1 MALRASPLP
10 SPRPQFLISAF
21 LQRRG
26 PLVRLHLVPP
36 CHAEPHVCHISVCVA
51 FAHRRIV
58 RPFPLGVGPVLFLSA
73 VRQQHR
79 RMRPTREPY
88 PDAHGAVPID
98 QMDACR
104 LGSICSRASAWESG
118 RRPAGEGAPV
128 FLGAVG
134 RAVLRTE
141 AFYEAGEG
149 RGTGDEAGE
158 GRGTGDEAG
167 EGRGTHGVAGEGE

>member
-26 PLVRLHLVPP
+26 PHIRLHLVPL
-36 CHAEPHVCHISVCVA
+36 CHAEPHVFHISMCMA

-58 RPFPLGVGPVLFLSA
+58 RPFPLGVGPVLFHSA
-73 VRQQHR
+73 VRQQYR
-79 RMRPTREPY
+79 RTPPTRGPY

-98 QMDACR
+98 QMGACR
-104 LGSICSRASAWESG
+104 LGSICSRALAWESG

-134 RAVLRTE
+134 RAELRTE
-141 AFYEAGEG
+141 GF
-149 RGTGDEAGE
+149 
-158 GRGTGDEAG
+158 
-167 EGRGTHGVAGEGE
+167 

>member
-26 PLVRLHLVPP
+26 PLIRLHLFPP
-36 CHAEPHVCHISVCVA
+36 RHAEPHVSHISVCVA

-79 RMRPTREPY
+79 RTPPTRGPY

-98 QMDACR
+98 QMGACR
-104 LGSICSRASAWESG
+104 LGSICSRASEWESG

-149 RGTGDEAGE
+149 RGTGDEARE
-158 GRGTGDEAG
+158 GRGPGEEAG